1 MTENIQPPT
10 KRLLPLAVQ
19 FGKFVLVGI
28 INTGVDFLI
37 LNLEMK
43 LTGITSGGYIFLL
56 NVISFSVA
64 TANSYFLNKFWTFQ
78 DKGNSNESVKFSQFF
93 AVSFVGIIINST
105 IVYLMTSFFAP
116 FLGISAILTL
126 ATGKNIQSLWANF
139 AKLAATGISLVWNF
153 IGYKLW
159 VFKER

>member
-1 MTENIQPPT
+1 MENITQPQEK
-10 KRLLPLAVQ
+10 KRLLPLVRQ
-19 FGKFVLVGI
+19 FGKFVIVGI
-28 INTGVDFLI
+28 INTGVDFLV

-56 NVISFSVA
+56 NAISFSVA

-93 AVSFVGIIINST
+93 AVSFVGILINST
-105 IVYLMTSFFAP
+105 IVYLMTSFIAP
-116 FLGISAILTL
+116 FFGISTALAILS
-126 ATGKNIQSLWANF
+126 GKNVNQLWANF
-139 AKLAATGISLVWNF
+139 SKLAATGVSLVWNF

-159 VFKER
+159 VFKK